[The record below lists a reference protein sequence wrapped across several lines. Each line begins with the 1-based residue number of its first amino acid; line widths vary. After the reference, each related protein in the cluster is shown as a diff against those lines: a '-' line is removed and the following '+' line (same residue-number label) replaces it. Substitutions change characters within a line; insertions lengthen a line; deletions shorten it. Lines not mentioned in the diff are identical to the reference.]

1 MPYFAY
7 GPTVVTTTRVAF
19 ASCSIAPASD
29 ESATTSG
36 QSAARAPSEER
47 TCSSLD
53 CDRPPRPIRTSG
65 GALRARYSAVSLPT
79 KPVAP

>member
-7 GPTVVTTTRVAF
+7 GPTVVTTTRVALASF
-19 ASCSIAPASD
+19 ATAAASD

-36 QSAARAPSEER
+36 QSAARAPSDER
-47 TCSSLD
+47 TSSSLD
-53 CDRPPRPIRTSG
+53 RDRPPSPIRTAS